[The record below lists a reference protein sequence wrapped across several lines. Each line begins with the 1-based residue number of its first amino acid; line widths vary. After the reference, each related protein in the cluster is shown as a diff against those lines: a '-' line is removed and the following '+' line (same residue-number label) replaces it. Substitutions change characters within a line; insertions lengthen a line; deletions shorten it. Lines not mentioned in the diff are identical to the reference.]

1 MALVASTLL
10 HLAEVA
16 QWASLVG
23 QHHGHKVA
31 DELIASVIEY
41 HRVVGAVLV
50 CSHMVVL
57 VERHALVVHV
67 YVVAQYAYAHHA
79 QSIAQSPVAPV
90 VSWTLSE
97 VAVAR
102 VEPSVVATA
111 QEIDG
116 RIVPRAYHIPTER
129 LEVFAAP
136 ALIVA
141 HQFGGVGQFVA
152 VNTGGERQVGVAAH
166 ILVALRPRH
175 EYAHC
180 GIGVGRRAADF
191 PAQSVLVGHGCAAS
205 HIHVVLAAAAS
216 AHDSLHRPCL
226 YVGAAV
232 LVGAQYFPR
241 LGYGRVAFGQQ
252 FLCPVDVLL

>member
-1 MALVASTLL
+1 MALVASALL
-10 HLAEVA
+10 HLAEIA
-16 QWASLVG
+16 QRATLVG

-31 DELIASVIEY
+31 DELIASVVEY
-41 HRVVGAVLV
+41 HLVVGAVFV
-50 CSHMVVL
+50 CSHVVVL

-79 QSIAQSPVAPV
+79 QRVAQSPVAPV
-90 VSWTLSE
+90 VSGALSE
-97 VAVAR
+97 VAVAGI
-102 VEPSVVATA
+102 EPSVVAAA

-116 RIVPRAYHIPTER
+116 WIIPHTYHIAAER

-152 VNTGGERQVGVAAH
+152 VNAGGERQVGVAAH
-166 ILVALRPRH
+166 ILVALRPCH
-175 EYAHC
+175 KYAHC

-191 PAQSVLVGHGCAAS
+191 PAQSVLIGHGRAAS
-205 HIHVVLAAAAS
+205 HVHIVLAAAAS
-216 AHDSLHRPCL
+216 AHDSLHWPSLC
-226 YVGAAV
+226 VGTAV
-232 LVGAQYFPR
+232 FVGAQYFPR

-252 FLCPVDVLL
+252 FLRPVDVLL